1 MIIHRGTH
9 TPRLQ
14 SPIKATTSAA
24 ITIAASM
31 TTATVIVA
39 VVVVGREGRT
49 PLVPILF
56 RTIITTIT
64 LVSHFWTVVPHGI
77 LCSETGPGSLVSIK
91 GAFLSFL
98 IIIIHIFFIFTFL
111 ILFLILILNLSHL
124 LFLLHLLLPLLLH
137 LLHLLLSLPLLLL
150 LLGEELLTVLVI
162 FSHLVGGDRAGRPY
176 FILDPLY
183 LPVQRTAT
191 RRMHQNRA

>member
-39 VVVVGREGRT
+39 VVVVGRKGRT

-98 IIIIHIFFIFTFL
+98 IIIIHILFIFTFL

-137 LLHLLLSLPLLLL
+137 LLLPLLLFFLLLL
-150 LLGEELLTVLVI
+150 LLGEVVI